1 MNGEEVDAEV
11 GRAFEVG
18 EEVGE
23 EVVWVGIAGV
33 GVIRGAFAVA
43 IVIVG
48 VGVVRV
54 LNGWVRW
61 WDGLAV
67 VEDDDFV
74 DAEDGEGA
82 GDLPGEGALEVVGLG
97 TNGRY

>member
-1 MNGEEVDAEV
+1 MEGEEVDAEV

-23 EVVWVGIAGV
+23 EVVGV
-33 GVIRGAFAVA
+33 GVA
-43 IVIVG
+43 G

-54 LNGWVRW
+54 ALAIAIVMVGVWVVGTMSGWVRR
-61 WDGLAV
+61 WDGLAI

-82 GDLPGEGALEVVGLG
+82 GDLPGEGAFEVVG
-97 TNGRY
+97 